1 MAKLFG
7 AQRLVLQAIQ
17 DSPKDAAGFVTD
29 VQIVRS
35 TNLVLRHLRYW
46 IETLED
52 EVYVDVARTEAGLS
66 VSITAREGKWD
77 VTDIDCSH
85 GKIASLTGT

>member
-77 VTDIDCSH
+77 VTDIDC
-85 GKIASLTGT
+85 L

>member
-52 EVYVDVARTEAGLS
+52 EVYVARTEVGLS
-66 VSITAREGKWD
+66 VSITARE
-77 VTDIDCSH
+77 
-85 GKIASLTGT
+85 

>member
-29 VQIVRS
+29 TQVAHS
-35 TNLVLRHLRYW
+35 TKIAVKDVSNW
-46 IETLED
+46 IETLEGVSLGIID
-52 EVYVDVARTEAGLS
+52 RWAWVVHRGASQGLEARCGEQRRGYDQLAVRLY
-66 VSITAREGKWD
+66 R
-77 VTDIDCSH
+77 
-85 GKIASLTGT
+85 

>member
-29 VQIVRS
+29 VQIVKS
-35 TNLVLRHLRYW
+35 TNLPLRDRPFSPPPSQA
-46 IETLED
+46 
-52 EVYVDVARTEAGLS
+52 VVNNAQNEAPGNPRP
-66 VSITAREGKWD
+66 TF
-77 VTDIDCSH
+77 
-85 GKIASLTGT
+85 